1 MDEAQ
6 PFGREVVRSPCLE
19 FSKGDGESR
28 SLSLRQMQ
36 TVTWW
41 EMSVTPMKTGRVW
54 AKRWKFRGYFTFL

>member
-6 PFGREVVRSPCLE
+6 PFGREVVRSPFLE

-36 TVTWW
+36 TVT
-41 EMSVTPMKTGRVW
+41 
-54 AKRWKFRGYFTFL
+54 